1 LKVGFFSELKTG
13 HNDFESGFLNSVFC
27 HFTAEKHHSRPFKLL
42 GNVYLVVLKV
52 GVTGT
57 YVKENEEQ
65 PFGFV
70 TRIFKE

>member
-1 LKVGFFSELKTG
+1 MKTG
-13 HNDFESGFLNSVFC
+13 HSDFESSFPSSVFYR
-27 HFTAEKHHSRPFKLL
+27 FTAEKHHSRPFKLL